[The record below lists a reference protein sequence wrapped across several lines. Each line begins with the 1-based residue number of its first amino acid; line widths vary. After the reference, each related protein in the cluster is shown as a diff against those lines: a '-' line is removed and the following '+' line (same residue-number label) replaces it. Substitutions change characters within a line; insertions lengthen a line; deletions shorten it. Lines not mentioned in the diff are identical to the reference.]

1 MEKKYL
7 QKMFEETLTEVEK
20 EAMTVA
26 SVICMEG
33 LDIEVMYNLYMP
45 DCPHLLYDIV
55 DSLCARNLLFREHKR
70 ICCKKEISD
79 AVLEVASVN
88 ERCLE
93 NLLMSLEEYLSVG
106 PLDDCLARQQYFV
119 AARLLLGYIMET
131 WDDIIETTSTFDM
144 ALKTNLVNFAS
155 NAELSFH
162 RSNRQPV
169 CSLEERIDY
178 KLLKFSSY
186 VPGDANYNA
195 LLGSLY
201 SNIFMYDEAW
211 MCLSESELFFESDP
225 VLSLAFSEMY
235 WNLSQIARSFQYAYK
250 AYMQNLTDNY
260 PDNNI
265 YVCLYLSRLC
275 GLYDIEDSCKSWLQ
289 KGKELIGKRRIPAI
303 HPIRIMLLEIE
314 ALLTKDN
321 LPAANDVLDKAQ
333 LMAVRLYGANSPALI
348 MVSYI
353 RYAVYTEIGMSRK
366 AIEAYRDYVDLNHF
380 NYGYSPADLSVLY
393 SAIIDSNNERGC
405 FCTSGI
411 YEARMQVL
419 HTEEIPFAP
428 GVRFSKAFS
437 EATNCLVSKDYD
449 LCAFHIENARNVF
462 LEAIKPDDRLI
473 DSIRPVFEGGVVP
486 DAVLGKYYERALSSG
501 VFEIELGRG
510 EYSAARERVL
520 NEISNEANLEER
532 LMLSVRLGRIAIKEG
547 NTEEGVRHW
556 RNVISQADA
565 SCKFEIAK
573 DIAEWTAVYELH
585 HEAKEFYET
594 ALQAEYMIYAKT
606 KDLAVALRNYA
617 EALELYGQQDKSD
630 ESWQQAIDLFKAT
643 NDYDGLALAYWY
655 WGTTKQ
661 DCQAEVLLERAIKY
675 WKREP
680 GIFDETL
687 SHIYR
692 EYASNQG
699 MLGNMEEARDA
710 AQKAVRLYP
719 SYYPDYLAEEIEEY
733 L

>member
-1 MEKKYL
+1 
-7 QKMFEETLTEVEK
+7 
-20 EAMTVA
+20 
-26 SVICMEG
+26 
-33 LDIEVMYNLYMP
+33 
-45 DCPHLLYDIV
+45 
-55 DSLCARNLLFREHKR
+55 
-70 ICCKKEISD
+70 
-79 AVLEVASVN
+79 
-88 ERCLE
+88 
-93 NLLMSLEEYLSVG
+93 
-106 PLDDCLARQQYFV
+106 
-119 AARLLLGYIMET
+119 
-131 WDDIIETTSTFDM
+131 
-144 ALKTNLVNFAS
+144 
-155 NAELSFH
+155 
-162 RSNRQPV
+162 
-169 CSLEERIDY
+169 
-178 KLLKFSSY
+178 
-186 VPGDANYNA
+186 
-195 LLGSLY
+195 
-201 SNIFMYDEAW
+201 MYDEAW

-449 LCAFHIENARNVF
+449 LCAFYIENARNIF
-462 LEAIKPDDRLI
+462 LQEIKPDDRLI

-520 NEISNEANLEER
+520 NEISNEANWEER

-547 NTEEGVRHW
+547 NTEEGVQHW
-556 RNVISQADA
+556 WNVISQADA

-573 DIAEWTAVYELH
+573 DIAEWAAVYELH

>member
-1 MEKKYL
+1 MERNYL
-7 QKMFEETLTEVEK
+7 QKMFEETLSEDEK
-20 EAMTVA
+20 EVMAVA
-26 SVICMEG
+26 SVICREG
-33 LDIEVMYNLYMP
+33 LAAEVLYNLYMP
-45 DCPHLLYDIV
+45 NSPHLLYDIV
-55 DSLCARNLLFREHKR
+55 GSLCVKKWLVCEHNR
-70 ICCKKEISD
+70 ICCDRDVAEIVLEKEIIQG
-79 AVLEVASVN
+79 N
-88 ERCLE
+88 CLA
-93 NLLMSLEEYLSVG
+93 NLLMNLDEYLSIK
-106 PLDDCLARQQYFV
+106 PLDEYLSRQQYFV
-119 AARLLLGYIMET
+119 AARLLLGYVMDT
-131 WDDIIETTSTFDM
+131 WDYIIETNSAFVM
-144 ALKTNLVNFAS
+144 AFQTTVVNFAS

-169 CSLEERIDY
+169 GSLEERIDY
-178 KLLKFSSY
+178 KLLKFALSLS
-186 VPGDANYNA
+186 GDERLYE

-201 SNIFMYDEAW
+201 SNIFRYDEAW
-211 MCLSESELFFESDP
+211 MCFSASELFSVYDSE
-225 VLSLAFSEMY
+225 LCLALSEMY
-235 WNLSQIARSFQYAYK
+235 WNLSQTAQSFLYAYR
-250 AYMQNLTDNY
+250 AYLKNQIDNN

-289 KGKELIGKRRIPAI
+289 KSKDLIGKRGVAEI
-303 HPIRIMLLEIE
+303 HPIRLMLLEIE
-314 ALLTKDN
+314 ALLNKDN
-321 LPAANDVLDKAQ
+321 LPAVNDILDKAQ
-333 LMAVRLYGANSPALI
+333 LMAAKLYGANSPAQI

-353 RYAVYTEIGMSRK
+353 RYAIYTEIGMSRK
-366 AIEAYRDYVDLNHF
+366 AIEAYRDYVDCNHF
-380 NYGYSPADLSVLY
+380 NYGYSPADLSILY

-411 YEARMQVL
+411 YEARMQDL
-419 HTEEIPFAP
+419 HSVDIPFAP

-473 DSIRPVFEGGVVP
+473 DAIRPVFEGNVVP
-486 DAVLGKYYERALSSG
+486 DAVLGKYYERALSFG
-501 VFEIELGRG
+501 EFEIELGRG
-510 EYSAARERVL
+510 EFDAASERVL
-520 NEISNEANLEER
+520 NDISNETILKER

-573 DIAEWTAVYELH
+573 EIAEWAAVYELH

>member
-1 MEKKYL
+1 MERNYL
-7 QKMFEETLTEVEK
+7 QKMFEETLSEDEK
-20 EAMTVA
+20 EVMAVA
-26 SVICMEG
+26 SVICREG
-33 LDIEVMYNLYMP
+33 LDVVVLYNLYMP
-45 DCPHLLYDIV
+45 NSPHLLYDIV
-55 DSLCARNLLFREHKR
+55 GSLCVKNWLVCEHNR
-70 ICCKKEISD
+70 ICCDRDVAEIVLEKEIIK
-79 AVLEVASVN
+79 EN
-88 ERCLE
+88 CLA
-93 NLLMSLEEYLSVG
+93 NLLMNLDEYLSIK
-106 PLDDCLARQQYFV
+106 PLDEYLSRQQYFV
-119 AARLLLGYIMET
+119 AARLLLGYVMDT
-131 WDDIIETTSTFDM
+131 WDYIIETNSAFVM
-144 ALKTNLVNFAS
+144 AFQTTVVNFAS

-169 CSLEERIDY
+169 GSLEERIDY
-178 KLLKFSSY
+178 KLLKFAHSLS
-186 VPGDANYNA
+186 GDERLYE

-201 SNIFMYDEAW
+201 SNIFRYDEAW
-211 MCLSESELFFESDP
+211 MCFSASELISVYDSE
-225 VLSLAFSEMY
+225 LCLALSEMY
-235 WNLSQIARSFQYAYK
+235 WNLSQTAQSFLYAYR
-250 AYMQNLTDNY
+250 AYLKNKVDNN

-275 GLYDIEDSCKSWLQ
+275 GLCDIEDSCKSWLQ
-289 KGKELIGKRRIPAI
+289 KSKDLIGKRGVAEI
-303 HPIRIMLLEIE
+303 HPIRLMLLEIE
-314 ALLTKDN
+314 ALLNKDN
-321 LPAANDVLDKAQ
+321 LPAVNDILDKAQ
-333 LMAVRLYGANSPALI
+333 LMAVKLYGANSPAQI
-348 MVSYI
+348 MASYI
-353 RYAVYTEIGMSRK
+353 RYAIYTEIGMSRK
-366 AIEAYRDYVDLNHF
+366 AIEAYRDYVDCNHF
-380 NYGYSPADLSVLY
+380 NYGYSPADLSILY

-411 YEARMQVL
+411 YEARMQDL
-419 HTEEIPFAP
+419 HSVDIPFAP

-449 LCAFHIENARNVF
+449 LCAFHIENARNIF

-473 DSIRPVFEGGVVP
+473 DAIRPVFEGDVVP
-486 DAVLGKYYERALSSG
+486 DAVLGKYYERALSFG
-501 VFEIELGRG
+501 EFEIELGRG
-510 EYSAARERVL
+510 EFDAASERVL
-520 NEISNEANLEER
+520 NDISNEATLKER

-547 NTEEGVRHW
+547 NTEEGVQHW

-573 DIAEWTAVYELH
+573 EIAEWAAVYELH

-606 KDLAVALRNYA
+606 EDLAVALRNYA
-617 EALELYGQQDKSD
+617 EALELYGQQDRSD

-675 WKREP
+675 WEREP

-719 SYYPDYLAEEIEEY
+719 SYYPDYLQKR
-733 L
+733 

>member
-1 MEKKYL
+1 
-7 QKMFEETLTEVEK
+7 MFEETLSEDEK
-20 EAMTVA
+20 EVMAVA
-26 SVICMEG
+26 SVICREG
-33 LDIEVMYNLYMP
+33 LAAEVLYNLYMP
-45 DCPHLLYDIV
+45 NSPHLLYDIV
-55 DSLCARNLLFREHKR
+55 GSLCVKKWLVCEHNR
-70 ICCKKEISD
+70 ICCDRDVAEIVLEKEIIQG
-79 AVLEVASVN
+79 N
-88 ERCLE
+88 CLA
-93 NLLMSLEEYLSVG
+93 NLLMNLDEYLSIK
-106 PLDDCLARQQYFV
+106 PLDEYLSRQQYFV
-119 AARLLLGYIMET
+119 AARLLLGYVMDT
-131 WDDIIETTSTFDM
+131 WDYIIETNSAFVM
-144 ALKTNLVNFAS
+144 AFQTTVVIFAS

-250 AYMQNLTDNY
+250 AYMQNLTDNN

-289 KGKELIGKRRIPAI
+289 KSKDLIGKRGVAEI
-303 HPIRIMLLEIE
+303 HPIRLMLLEIE

-411 YEARMQVL
+411 YEARMQDL
-419 HTEEIPFAP
+419 HSVDIPFAP

-473 DSIRPVFEGGVVP
+473 DAIRPVFEGNVVP
-486 DAVLGKYYERALSSG
+486 DAVLGK
-501 VFEIELGRG
+501 
-510 EYSAARERVL
+510 
-520 NEISNEANLEER
+520 
-532 LMLSVRLGRIAIKEG
+532 
-547 NTEEGVRHW
+547 
-556 RNVISQADA
+556 
-565 SCKFEIAK
+565 
-573 DIAEWTAVYELH
+573 
-585 HEAKEFYET
+585 
-594 ALQAEYMIYAKT
+594 
-606 KDLAVALRNYA
+606 
-617 EALELYGQQDKSD
+617 
-630 ESWQQAIDLFKAT
+630 
-643 NDYDGLALAYWY
+643 
-655 WGTTKQ
+655 
-661 DCQAEVLLERAIKY
+661 
-675 WKREP
+675 
-680 GIFDETL
+680 
-687 SHIYR
+687 
-692 EYASNQG
+692 
-699 MLGNMEEARDA
+699 
-710 AQKAVRLYP
+710 
-719 SYYPDYLAEEIEEY
+719 
-733 L
+733 

>member
-1 MEKKYL
+1 MERIYL
-7 QKMFEETLTEVEK
+7 QKMFEETLSEDEK
-20 EAMTVA
+20 EVMAVA
-26 SVICMEG
+26 SVICREG
-33 LDIEVMYNLYMP
+33 LDVEVLYNLYMP
-45 DCPHLLYDIV
+45 NSPHLLYDIV
-55 DSLCARNLLFREHKR
+55 DSLCVRDLLFREHKR
-70 ICCKKEISD
+70 ICCNKEISD

-106 PLDDCLARQQYFV
+106 PLDDYLARQQYFV

-131 WDDIIETTSTFDM
+131 WEDMIETTTAFDM
-144 ALKTNLVNFAS
+144 ALKKNLVNFAS
-155 NAELSFH
+155 NAELSFY

-169 CSLEERIDY
+169 CRLEERIDY
-178 KLLKFSSY
+178 KLLRFSYY
-186 VPGDANYNA
+186 VPSVANYNA

-211 MCLSESELFFESDP
+211 QCLSESELFFESDP

-235 WNLSQIARSFQYAYK
+235 WNLSQTARSFQYAYK
-250 AYMQNLTDNY
+250 AYMQNLTDNN

-405 FCTSGI
+405 FCTSDI
-411 YEARMQVL
+411 YEARMLEL
-419 HTEEIPFAP
+419 HSEPIPFAP

-449 LCAFHIENARNVF
+449 LCAFYIENARNIF
-462 LEAIKPDDRLI
+462 LQEIKPDDRLI

-486 DAVLGKYYERALSSG
+486 DAVLGKYYERAVSSG
-501 VFEIELGRG
+501 EFEIELGRG

-520 NEISNEANLEER
+520 NEISNEANSEER

-573 DIAEWTAVYELH
+573 DIAEWAAVYELH

-630 ESWQQAIDLFKAT
+630 ESWQQAVDLFKAT
-643 NDYDGLALAYWY
+643 NDFDGLALAYWY

-661 DCQAEVLLERAIKY
+661 DCQAEVLLKRAIKY
-675 WKREP
+675 WERES

-699 MLGNMEEARDA
+699 MLGNMEEARA
-710 AQKAVRLYP
+710 AAKKAVSLYP